1 GEDVLEEAANELLS
15 GEGTVLELVSGRLFV
30 SESDSAIMKLAQA
43 VVGDS
48 DAKDV
53 RSEILK
59 GLSAR
64 ADGLRVDHPGF
75 APDALLDLS
84 EESGLFQLL
93 TKLGAE

>member
-1 GEDVLEEAANELLS
+1 MLEETTDELWGADS
-15 GEGTVLELVSGRLFV
+15 AVAELVSGRVFV
-30 SESDSAIMKLAQA
+30 GESDVALMQLAEA
-43 VVGDS
+43 VIGDS

-53 RSEILK
+53 RSEILE

-84 EESGLFQLL
+84 EERGLFQGV
-93 TKLGAE
+93 TKLGAEDW